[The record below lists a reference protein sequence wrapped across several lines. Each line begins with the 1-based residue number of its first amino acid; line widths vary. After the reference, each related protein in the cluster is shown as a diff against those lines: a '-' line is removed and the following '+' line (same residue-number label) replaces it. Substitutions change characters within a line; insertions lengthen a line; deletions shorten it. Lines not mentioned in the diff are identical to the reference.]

1 MLVVKGNV
9 EQVLRKQEY
18 QLWDSRTID
27 KTRNEQRKEGHSVY
41 IGVLTLNLSKKQST
55 GDPC

>member
-18 QLWDSRTID
+18 QLGDSRTID
-27 KTRNEQRKEGHSVY
+27 KTRNEQRKEGH
-41 IGVLTLNLSKKQST
+41 
-55 GDPC
+55 